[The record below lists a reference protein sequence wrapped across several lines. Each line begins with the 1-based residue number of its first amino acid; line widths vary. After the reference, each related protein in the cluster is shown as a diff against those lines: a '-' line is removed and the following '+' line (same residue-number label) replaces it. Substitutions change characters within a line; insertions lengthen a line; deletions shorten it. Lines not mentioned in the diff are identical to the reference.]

1 MRSSGCDRS
10 GADRRCFFSQV
21 AGRLKH
27 GWFRDG
33 VTHPNSD
40 IPPDGLPRMTWED
53 KVVDKLNPSNVY
65 TYTPTQMVGA
75 TLVTFGTFVTVV
87 ANVIGA
93 SSASSKK
100 AELAKKDAEEMGK

>member
-1 MRSSGCDRS
+1 MTAAHA
-10 GADRRCFFSQV
+10 ADTGIGPDTPGGVELLDSMPALMSRLRREVGEVIVGQ
-21 AGRLKH
+21 
-27 GWFRDG
+27 
-33 VTHPNSD
+33 
-40 IPPDGLPRMTWED
+40 D

-75 TLVTFGTFVTVV
+75 TLVTFGAFVTVV

-93 SSASSKK
+93 SGASSKK

>member
-1 MRSSGCDRS
+1 M
-10 GADRRCFFSQV
+10 

>member
-1 MRSSGCDRS
+1 M
-10 GADRRCFFSQV
+10 
-21 AGRLKH
+21 KH

-93 SSASSKK
+93 SGASSKK